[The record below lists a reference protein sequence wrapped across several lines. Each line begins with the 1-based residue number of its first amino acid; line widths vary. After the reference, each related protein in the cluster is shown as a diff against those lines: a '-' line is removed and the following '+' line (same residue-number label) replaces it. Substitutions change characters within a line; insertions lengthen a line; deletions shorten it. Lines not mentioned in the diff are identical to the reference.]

1 MTFGTMNHINKQYKT
16 ALLIF
21 SFFISFPALA
31 LDVKKADIDISD
43 LPKLLQI
50 FSEKKQ
56 NKVDFK
62 EEKHAFYLDEP
73 IVSSGHL
80 EFYAPNKLNKFI
92 IAPEKVSQKIQGDTL
107 TVNDGNKTH
116 VVDLNDHP
124 EFSIILRS
132 IIHVLSGNH
141 AALIKDFKIKFES
154 KPSGWTL
161 SLRPHDSFTASHV
174 DSIQMFG
181 EKNIFLKMIVKE
193 PNNDYTLTT
202 LYNHR

>member
-1 MTFGTMNHINKQYKT
+1 MTFGTMNQIKKQSKS
-16 ALLIF
+16 ALIIL
-21 SFFISFPALA
+21 SFIISLPALA
-31 LDVKKADIDISD
+31 LDAKVNDIDISD
-43 LPKLLQI
+43 LPKLLHV
-50 FSEKKQ
+50 FSEQKQ
-56 NKVDFK
+56 SEVDFK
-62 EEKHAFYLDEP
+62 EEKHAFYLDAPLE
-73 IVSSGHL
+73 SSGHL
-80 EFYAPNKLNKFI
+80 QFYAPNKLNKFI
-92 IAPEKVSQKIQGDTL
+92 ITPEKISQKIDGDTL
-107 TVNDGNKTH
+107 TINDGNKKH

-141 AALIKDFKIKFES
+141 AALKKDFKIKFES
-154 KPSGWTL
+154 KSTGWTV

-174 DSIQMFG
+174 ESIQIFG

>member
-1 MTFGTMNHINKQYKT
+1 MTFGTMNQTNKQLKA

-21 SFFISFPALA
+21 SFFMSFPALA
-31 LDVKKADIDISD
+31 LDTKKADISD
-43 LPKLLQI
+43 LPKLLQL

-73 IVSSGHL
+73 IKSSGHL

-92 IAPEKVSQKIQGDTL
+92 ITPEKVSQKLDGDTL
-107 TVNDGNKTH
+107 TIHDGNKTH

-141 AALIKDFKIKFES
+141 AALKKDFKIKFES
-154 KPSGWTL
+154 KLAGWTL
-161 SLRPHDSFTASHV
+161 SLRPHDSFTASHI

>member
-1 MTFGTMNHINKQYKT
+1 MTFGTMNQIKKQSKS
-16 ALLIF
+16 ALLIL
-21 SFFISFPALA
+21 SFIISFPALA
-31 LDVKKADIDISD
+31 IDGIKADIDTSD
-43 LPKLLQI
+43 LPKLLKI
-50 FSEKKQ
+50 FSEQKQ
-56 NKVDFK
+56 SKVDFK

-107 TVNDGNKTH
+107 TINEGDKTH

-141 AALIKDFKIKFES
+141 AALKKDFKIKFES
-154 KPSGWTL
+154 KSSGWTL
-161 SLRPHDSFTASHV
+161 SLRPHDSFAASHV

-181 EKNIFLKMIVKE
+181 KRNIFLKMIVKE

>member
-1 MTFGTMNHINKQYKT
+1 MIFGMMTQINKQSKL
-16 ALLIF
+16 AVLIL
-21 SFFISFPALA
+21 SFIICFPAFA
-31 LDVKKADIDISD
+31 LDEKKNHISS
-43 LPKLLQI
+43 LEKLLQE

-56 NKVDFK
+56 NEVDFK

-73 IVSSGHL
+73 IKSSGYL
-80 EFYAPNKLNKFI
+80 QFFAPNKLNKFI
-92 IAPEKVSQKIQGDTL
+92 NTPEKSSQKIDGDTL
-107 TVNDGNKTH
+107 TVREGNKTH
-116 VVDLNDHP
+116 IVDLNDHP

-132 IIHVLSGNH
+132 IIHVLSGDH
-141 AALIKDFKIKFES
+141 AALKKDFKIKFKS

-161 SLRPHDSFTASHV
+161 SLRPYDSFTASNV

-181 EKNIFLKMIVKE
+181 KRNVFLKMIVKE